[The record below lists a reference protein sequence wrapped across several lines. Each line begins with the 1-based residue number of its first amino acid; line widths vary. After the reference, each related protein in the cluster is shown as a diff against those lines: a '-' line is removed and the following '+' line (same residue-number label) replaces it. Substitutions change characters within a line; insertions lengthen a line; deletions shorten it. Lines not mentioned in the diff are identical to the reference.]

1 MTNQERLVE
10 GQEESVRD
18 SLNAV
23 KEAMEEQTPP
33 TQHDAVVEGQGE
45 TPSGIDAERTEPA
58 PTTGETTVASA
69 STTTEATS
77 ESHQD
82 DDSASE
88 QAPVSDDAEATQ
100 HVTEQASEEAVVP
113 DTSEETVPT
122 EEENQPTPDT
132 VEDTIEAVAPM
143 ETSAESI
150 EEVATSEQASEAVEE
165 PVAEGASYTPEQASE
180 AVEEPVA
187 EGASYTPI
195 DEDESGRPRRVKD
208 LEPDMELD
216 GRVTSIALYG
226 IFVDIGVGRD
236 GLVHISEMSDTRIES
251 PSDLVRI
258 GDTVKVRVK
267 SVDPDGRRIS
277 LTMRSRERPEERKR
291 PVKKKPEVDREAL
304 ANLRVGDLVDG
315 TVTGVAP
322 FGIFV
327 DIGVG
332 KDGLVHISELSEG
345 HIEKAEDAVHVGE
358 VRTFKLLEID
368 AEGTRIS
375 LSLRRA
381 DRAQRLQGLET
392 GQIIEGTVSG
402 LAPFGAFVDIGV
414 GRDGLVHISELSYD
428 RVSKVEDVIKV
439 GDTVGVRVLDVD
451 HQSKRISLTMRLE
464 DRPEEEDTGREA
476 YQSDVTE
483 DYEMDD
489 TRPSRRRS
497 PVQDVEDESEEE
509 VGNATLE
516 DLVSKYGGSSKRD
529 RRRRK
534 NDDYLE
540 EEEEDDYFSRRSQR
554 DAIRRTLQ
562 QPDDE

>member
-23 KEAMEEQTPP
+23 KETMEEQTPP
-33 TQHDAVVEGQGE
+33 TQHDAVVEGQE
-45 TPSGIDAERTEPA
+45 EASSGIDAERTEPA
-58 PTTGETTVASA
+58 PPTGETAVASA
-69 STTTEATS
+69 SVETEATS
-77 ESHQD
+77 ESQQD
-82 DDSASE
+82 DVSASE
-88 QAPVSDDAEATQ
+88 QAPVSDDAE
-100 HVTEQASEEAVVP
+100 VEQSAVDPQSEAVNVPTSSEEN
-113 DTSEETVPT
+113 VPT
-122 EEENQPTPDT
+122 ENESQTAPDT
-132 VEDTIEAVAPM
+132 VEDTVDALALVQIPTEVVETEA
-143 ETSAESI
+143 T
-150 EEVATSEQASEAVEE
+150 TSEQASEVAEALDAEDASYTSEEASEVVEALD
-165 PVAEGASYTPEQASE
+165 AEGASYTP
-180 AVEEPVA
+180 V
-187 EGASYTPI
+187 
-195 DEDESGRPRRVKD
+195 DDDESGRPRRVKD

-258 GDTVKVRVK
+258 GDTVKIRVK

-277 LTMRSRERPEERKR
+277 LTMRSKERPEERKR

-345 HIEKAEDAVHVGE
+345 HIEKAEDAVQVGE

-392 GQIIEGTVSG
+392 GQIINGTVSG

-414 GRDGLVHISELSYD
+414 GRDGLVHISELFYD

-464 DRPEEEDTGREA
+464 DRPEEEESGADT
-476 YQSDVTE
+476 YQSDITE
-483 DYEMDD
+483 DPETED
-489 TRPSRRRS
+489 TPTRRRS
-497 PVQDVEDESEEE
+497 NVQDVNDEPEQE
-509 VGNATLE
+509 VNNATLE
-516 DLVSKYGGSSKRD
+516 DLVSKYGGGSKRD

-534 NDDYLE
+534 HDDYEE
-540 EEEEDDYFSRRSQR
+540 EEEEDYFTRRSQR
-554 DAIRRTLQ
+554 DAIRRTLE
-562 QPDDE
+562 QPEE